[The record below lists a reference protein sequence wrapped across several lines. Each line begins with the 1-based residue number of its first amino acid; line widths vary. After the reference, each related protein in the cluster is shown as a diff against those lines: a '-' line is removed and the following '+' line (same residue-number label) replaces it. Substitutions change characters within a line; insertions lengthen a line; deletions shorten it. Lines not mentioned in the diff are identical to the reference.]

1 MLNVKP
7 VKLLPVRE
15 QAAASLREAIITQ
28 SIKPGETLALDSTAK
43 ALGVSVTPVREAFQ
57 ILARDGLIEL
67 AQNRGAVVLGM
78 SAKNIR
84 EHYEIRAALEAEAC
98 RLVCENG
105 ADISGVKNCLIR
117 SGEALARGDSEKY
130 SEYNQSFHY
139 NIWLASGNTR
149 LLNMLSELWN
159 GLSMGLRTTK
169 SEYAEKSQSEHKKIF
184 SALEARDVEGAVVA
198 MFLHIIR
205 SMKDIL
211 TRYE

>member
-1 MLNVKP
+1 MLKVRP
-7 VKLLPVRE
+7 VKLMPVRE

-28 SIKPGETLALDSTAK
+28 NIKPGETLALEATAK

-84 EHYEIRAALEAEAC
+84 EHYEIRAALEAQAC
-98 RLVCENG
+98 RLVCEKN
-105 ADISGVKNCLIR
+105 ADLTEIEHCLMLA
-117 SGEALARGDSEKY
+117 GEALTRGDSEKY

-139 NIWLASGNTR
+139 SIWLASGNTR

-159 GLSMGLRTTK
+159 GLSMGVKTTR
-169 SEYAEKSQSEHKKIF
+169 SEYAAKSQTEHEKIF
-184 SALEARDVEGAVVA
+184 AALKTRDTDKAIIA
-198 MFLHIIR
+198 MFLHILR
-205 SMKDIL
+205 SMRDIL